1 MSWYNNKGC
10 DSDVVLS
17 TRVRFARNIKDY
29 PFSPVLD
36 ETGASEIID
45 KVKRALSEL
54 ELSDMR
60 TKSEIVDSYDVA
72 DALKSRDYLFDISGS
87 IVFPYGY

>member
-60 TKSEIVDSYDVA
+60 TKSEIEKQSLVEKHIISPVFA
-72 DALKSRDYLFDISGS
+72 VSTAPSVTVILF
-87 IVFPYGY
+87 